1 MADTTVTTVNV
12 ANVRDY
18 VRNSRNEI
26 DRQKQSISEITKTI
40 EFMEDAWDSDAQ
52 RVYEQKYQATRK
64 EVEEFNTTMESY
76 MRMLMEFVED
86 CAATDRAVQGD
97 LSSVSW

>member
-18 VRNSRNEI
+18 VRGARDEI
-26 DRQKQSISEITKTI
+26 ERQKQSLSEVTKAI

-52 RVYEQKYQATRK
+52 SVYEQKYQATRK

-76 MRMLMEFVED
+76 LRTLMEFVEV
-86 CAATDRAVQGD
+86 CATTDRAVQSD
-97 LSSVSW
+97 LSGVTW